1 LGHADKGLSLSVA
14 QAMKDGAS
22 VRDDYDFPD
31 RLDASAAGR
40 VAGGV
45 SQPSILDMGLRF
57 RILWMS

>member
-1 LGHADKGLSLSVA
+1 
-14 QAMKDGAS
+14 MKDGAS